1 VTEQLTSP
9 HAGAAG
15 ELEHASGRPECLERP
30 GQLPATRQIQALVQV
45 ILPEG
50 LVVRGL
56 LAEHP
61 LEFFASGHI
70 SR

>member
-1 VTEQLTSP
+1 
-9 HAGAAG
+9 
-15 ELEHASGRPECLERP
+15 
-30 GQLPATRQIQALVQV
+30 VQV

-61 LEFFASGHI
+61 LELFASGHI